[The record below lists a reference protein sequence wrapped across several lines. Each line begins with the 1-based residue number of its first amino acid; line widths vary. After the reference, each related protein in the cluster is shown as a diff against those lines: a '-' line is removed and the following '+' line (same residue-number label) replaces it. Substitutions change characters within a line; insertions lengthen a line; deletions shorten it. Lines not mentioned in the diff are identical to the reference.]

1 MITIEEKRT
10 ADYADK
16 TGRIHMRC
24 AEEDEGAGLAV
35 CNFFFGAA
43 HVDTTVFIRIIRG
56 SLFFDSNY
64 AKFPSMADDRW

>member
-35 CNFFFGAA
+35 CNFF
-43 HVDTTVFIRIIRG
+43 
-56 SLFFDSNY
+56 
-64 AKFPSMADDRW
+64 